1 MDSSVSELESGSFV
15 SPSKAR
21 KKRIR
26 ELRMKHEARKHH
38 PPRRYETT
46 SMLEKE
52 EPRESE
58 SKDSSGIEEE
68 ISQGETL
75 DQNISSIDDLSSQSN
90 PDSGP
95 HLVRF
100 VSPRK
105 AKRKHSDFKKERN
118 KRRHRKGQNHSSSGG
133 NRKAASAPALCEYEG
148 KERKMRKFI
157 SEKKSPRST
166 RHLASK
172 QKPRHSEEGDEFG
185 MIQEKQE
192 LGLNLALGP
201 SIEDVEGQFFI
212 DDDAKSLREDQL
224 GNIERGGESL
234 ALLLQGILAGFS
246 VAGLFDAIPSR
257 QPAAFIL
264 QYAHRANETRRFYFI
279 ATTLCLMSRICVV
292 LSSRGREGDVGQA
305 PRMGKSGP
313 NAASPYAMMF
323 GDAGIICTSVL
334 NLWSRNVLVLIF
346 YGLALIVSLP
356 AAVIDVHLLPLSQ
369 GMGEDDVESAM
380 TTLDDELEGDRGPDI
395 ARWRALSIVRSL
407 CSLAAWALVMRGHYR
422 AVQERREKLDALW
435 RQG

>member
-38 PPRRYETT
+38 PLRRYETT

-148 KERKMRKFI
+148 KERKMRK
-157 SEKKSPRST
+157 
-166 RHLASK
+166 
-172 QKPRHSEEGDEFG
+172 
-185 MIQEKQE
+185 
-192 LGLNLALGP
+192 
-201 SIEDVEGQFFI
+201 
-212 DDDAKSLREDQL
+212 
-224 GNIERGGESL
+224 
-234 ALLLQGILAGFS
+234 ILK
-246 VAGLFDAIPSR
+246 
-257 QPAAFIL
+257 
-264 QYAHRANETRRFYFI
+264 N
-279 ATTLCLMSRICVV
+279 
-292 LSSRGREGDVGQA
+292 
-305 PRMGKSGP
+305 
-313 NAASPYAMMF
+313 
-323 GDAGIICTSVL
+323 
-334 NLWSRNVLVLIF
+334 
-346 YGLALIVSLP
+346 
-356 AAVIDVHLLPLSQ
+356 
-369 GMGEDDVESAM
+369 
-380 TTLDDELEGDRGPDI
+380 
-395 ARWRALSIVRSL
+395 
-407 CSLAAWALVMRGHYR
+407 
-422 AVQERREKLDALW
+422 
-435 RQG
+435 